1 MGAAVQSSGLM
12 GAALRRWYVTL
23 LGLAVTA
30 GLCLAAV
37 HFVPAKYE
45 ATARVLLL
53 PPASAV
59 GKGGN
64 PYLQLGGLDTVAAI
78 LGRSVSDPQ
87 TVAALAQRGAT
98 GKYTFAPD
106 LLTSG
111 PVLLLT
117 VDDATPGAAL
127 GSAGIVLSEVPS
139 SLSELQR
146 SANVPTSALITSS
159 VLTQDQQAK
168 VVRKTQIR
176 ALLVA
181 AAGGVGFTLV
191 LVAMVDAFLR
201 RRRDRR
207 LGRQGET
214 APDPE
219 PKHRSAVP
227 DESEVQ
233 PLPLPYLVLHGA
245 ERPSSSDEAT
255 NAHD

>member
-1 MGAAVQSSGLM
+1 ME
-12 GAALRRWYVTL
+12 R
-23 LGLAVTA
+23 
-30 GLCLAAV
+30 
-37 HFVPAKYE
+37 P
-45 ATARVLLL
+45 
-53 PPASAV
+53 
-59 GKGGN
+59 
-64 PYLQLGGLDTVAAI
+64 
-78 LGRSVSDPQ
+78 
-87 TVAALAQRGAT
+87 

-117 VDDATPGAAL
+117 VDDTTPAAAL
-127 GSAGIVLSEVPS
+127 RSAGIVLSEVPTT
-139 SLSELQR
+139 LSELQR

-207 LGRQGET
+207 LGQQEEA

-219 PKHRSAVP
+219 PKHRSAPP
-227 DESEVQ
+227 DESDVQ
-233 PLPLPYLVLHGA
+233 PLSLADLVLHGA
-245 ERPSSSDEAT
+245 DRPSASGEAT